1 MWLENDNKSCIKHVK
16 PDLWHKYKGLSQ
28 EKIANTDLKGCNKKQ
43 KDKKAQNL
51 AHSTPPPP
59 EKTSQ
64 SKMFR
69 RVMSFGAK
77 HLEFVFIE
85 SDLWFA

>member
-16 PDLWHKYKGLSQ
+16 PNLWHKYKGLSQ

-51 AHSTPPPP
+51 AHPTPQPP
-59 EKTSQ
+59 EIYFFWSPQ
-64 SKMFR
+64 
-69 RVMSFGAK
+69 K
-77 HLEFVFIE
+77 HLKAKCFDV
-85 SDLWFA
+85 